1 MIAITIGPDKVR
13 AVAGRAEAFTQGG
26 GSLGKGSLILQQCRP
41 QNLAVLGLGRAT
53 MFRGAPLQGL
63 DDLIVDVPNGE
74 LSHKSA
80 FTDTPSL
87 QAI

>member
-1 MIAITIGPDKVR
+1 MIAITVAPDKVR
-13 AVAGRAEAFTQGG
+13 AVAGRAEAFPQGSG
-26 GSLGKGSLILQQCRP
+26 TLGKRSLILQQRRP

-53 MFRGAPLQGL
+53 MFGGAPLQGL

-80 FTDTPSL
+80 FTDMPSMK
-87 QAI
+87 AV